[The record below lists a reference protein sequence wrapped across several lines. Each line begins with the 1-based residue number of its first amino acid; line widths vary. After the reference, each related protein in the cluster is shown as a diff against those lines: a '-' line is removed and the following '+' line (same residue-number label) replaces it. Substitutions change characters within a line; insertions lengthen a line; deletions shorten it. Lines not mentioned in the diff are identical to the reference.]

1 MICDVYLYLLD
12 YIYIGMQNVLI
23 RYSFTIKLIS
33 LVAENVIQKEH
44 KLAGQQVGVEKYNPK
59 PKVIKVSKD
68 NLHVYL
74 RILT

>member
-1 MICDVYLYLLD
+1 MYTYVSRMKIFT
-12 YIYIGMQNVLI
+12 
-23 RYSFTIKLIS
+23 FTINLIS

-44 KLAGQQVGVEKYNPK
+44 KLAGQQVRVEKYNPK